1 MVLLIYTMLLYTDI
15 LVVDAFVRFPELA
28 HVVSMPATIEVALR
42 IIGACL
48 LARGVVGIRLQADS
62 FYDLASAPVCRA
74 FQRVENCIQMV

>member
-1 MVLLIYTMLLYTDI
+1 MLLYTDI

-48 LARGVVGIRLQADS
+48 LARGVVRIYLTADS
-62 FYDLASAPVCRA
+62 
-74 FQRVENCIQMV
+74 